1 MLVDEPRIKYT
12 KPMLVC
18 LFFFV
23 MFSEDRP
30 TVIPVF
36 LSIDLAL

>member
-18 LFFFV
+18 LFFLSY
-23 MFSEDRP
+23 SEDRP